1 MDNIFSVKYLL
12 HSIKS
17 ADTIEYGDNEEVFEE
32 VIVLVRDESKES
44 AAKRVISQ
52 YEELTYE
59 NAAGGMTTWHFVKVL
74 DCFELVAEIHG
85 DIDFKEVYSRY
96 ILVGTGTTPDVVI
109 RDYSL
114 DK

>member
-1 MDNIFSVKYLL
+1 MVNIFSVKYLL

-17 ADTIEYGDNEEVFEE
+17 ADTIKYGDNEEVFEE
-32 VIVLVRDESKES
+32 VIVLVRADDKKS
-44 AAKRVISQ
+44 AEERIISQ

-59 NAAGGMTTWHFVKVL
+59 NAAGGITTWRFVQVL
-74 DCFELVAEIHG
+74 DCFELVDEIEG
-85 DIDFKEVYSRY
+85 EIDFKEVYSRF
-96 ILVGTGTTPDVVI
+96 ILVKDGTTPDEVI

>member
-17 ADTIEYGDNEEVFEE
+17 ADTIKYGDEDVFEE
-32 VIVLVRDESKES
+32 VIVLVSADSKES
-44 AAKRVISQ
+44 AAERVISQ

-59 NAAGGMTTWHFVKVL
+59 NAAGGMTTWRFIQVL
-74 DCFELVAEIHG
+74 DCFELVDKIEG

-96 ILVGTGTTPDVVI
+96 ILVKEGTTPDEVI